1 MLPAVDGETTHMSAG
16 ERKAAFALAGLYAL
30 RMLGLFMVLPVFAL
44 YAEDLAGA
52 TPLLTGVAIG
62 IYGLTQACLQI
73 PFGMLSDR
81 FGRKRLIIIGLVLF
95 AAGSMIAALADSILV
110 MMVGRALQGAGAIA
124 AVVLALAADLS
135 REEQRTKMMAVI
147 GISIGISFAL
157 SMVLGPALYNWIG
170 IQGIFWLTAVMAVM
184 ALLITH
190 FVIPQPLHLHRHQ
203 DTTPVP
209 ALFKHVLQDTQLLR
223 LDVGILTLHMVLT
236 ATFVAVPLALRD
248 GSGLPAHLHWLV
260 YLSALVLSII
270 VVIPSIILAEKYSRV
285 KPMLLAAILALGLA
299 ELGLANFYHSLGIA
313 VTLIFVFFTA
323 FNLLEASLPSLISKL
338 SPPNAKGTAMGVYS
352 SSQFLGA
359 FLGGALGGWMHG
371 LFGLQGVF
379 AFAALGTLFW
389 FGVAYTMA
397 PPRPLS
403 SYLLHLGV
411 LSDNEASQISARL
424 SQIRGVV
431 DAVVIAADGVAYL
444 KVDRDKLDKA
454 ALQEFSIAKV

>member
-1 MLPAVDGETTHMSAG
+1 MLPVDGETTHMSTG
-16 ERKAAFALAGLYAL
+16 ERKAACALAGLYAL

-81 FGRKRLIIIGLVLF
+81 FGRKRLIIIGLLLF
-95 AAGSMIAALADSILV
+95 AAGSVVAALADSILV

-135 REEQRTKMMAVI
+135 REEQRTKIMAVI
-147 GISIGISFAL
+147 GISIGVSFAL
-157 SMVLGPALYNWIG
+157 SMVLGPALHNWIG
-170 IQGIFWLTAVMAVM
+170 IKGIFWLTAVMAVM
-184 ALLITH
+184 AVLITH
-190 FVIPQPLHLHRHQ
+190 FVIPQPIHLHHHR

-209 ALFKHVLQDTQLLR
+209 ALFKHVLRDTQLLR

-248 GSGLPAHLHWLV
+248 GAGFPAHLHWLV
-260 YLSALVLSII
+260 YLSALVLSIM
-270 VVIPSIILAEKYSRV
+270 VVIPSIILAEKYGRV
-285 KPMLLAAILALGLA
+285 KPMLLAAILALGFA
-299 ELGLANFYHSLGIA
+299 ELGLASFYHSLGIA

-359 FLGGALGGWMHG
+359 FFGGALGGWMHG

-389 FGVAYTMA
+389 FGVAYTMQ
-397 PPRPLS
+397 PPRLLS
-403 SYLLHLGV
+403 SYSLHLGV
-411 LSDNEASQISARL
+411 LSDNEASQMSARL

-454 ALQEFSIAKV
+454 ALQELSIAKV

>member
-1 MLPAVDGETTHMSAG
+1 MSAG

-52 TPLLTGVAIG
+52 TPLLTGIAIG

-81 FGRKRLIIIGLVLF
+81 FGRKRLIIIGLSLF
-95 AAGSMIAALADSILV
+95 AAGSVIAALADSILV
-110 MMVGRALQGAGAIA
+110 MMLGRALQGSGAIA

-147 GISIGISFAL
+147 GISIGVSFAL
-157 SMVLGPALYNWIG
+157 SMVLGPALHSWIG
-170 IQGIFWLTAVMAVM
+170 IKGIFWLTAVMAVM
-184 ALLITH
+184 AVLITH
-190 FVIPQPLHLHRHQ
+190 FVIPQPLQPRRHQ

-209 ALFKHVLQDTQLLR
+209 ALFKQVLRDPQLVR
-223 LDVGILTLHMVLT
+223 LDVSILMLHTVLT
-236 ATFVAVPLALRD
+236 ATFVAAPLALRD
-248 GSGLPAHLHWLV
+248 GAGFPTHLHWLV
-260 YLSALVLSII
+260 YLSALVLSIV
-270 VVIPSIILAEKYSRV
+270 VVIPSIILAEKYGRL
-285 KPMLLAAILALGLA
+285 KPMLLAAIVVLGIA
-299 ELGLANFYHSLGIA
+299 ELGLANFYHSLGIT
-313 VTLIFVFFTA
+313 VTLIFVFFAA
-323 FNLLEASLPSLISKL
+323 FNLLEASLPSLISKF

-359 FLGGALGGWMHG
+359 FLGGAMGGWMHG
-371 LFGLQGVF
+371 QFGLQGVF
-379 AFAALGTLFW
+379 AFAALSALLW
-389 FGVAYTMA
+389 FGVAYTMQ

-403 SYLLHLGV
+403 SYLLHLGA
-411 LSDNEASQISARL
+411 LSDNEADQIAFRL

-431 DAVVIAADGVAYL
+431 DAVVIAAEGVAYL